1 MKPAARHKARIYAL
15 QSLYAWLLSNNHS
28 QEIEEYFLINNDFTK
43 VDTEYFVKLFRG
55 VTSNVDRL
63 DQQMLPFLDRPL
75 KELTLVE
82 LCILRI
88 AIFELIECPDVP
100 FRVVI
105 NEAVELNKKFGST
118 DGFKYINGVLD
129 QVAKK
134 LREQND

>member
-55 VTSNVDRL
+55 VISNVDRL